1 MNSAHFLIDIG
12 ANLTHPE
19 LNKKIDVI
27 VDNIKSAN
35 IEKVIITSSNTQDTK
50 EALEIISKYPDLF
63 YTTVGF
69 HPHNAKDYSSKDV
82 AEIEAF
88 LNNDKVLA
96 LGECGL
102 DFYRE
107 YSSKEEQLFCF
118 EQHLEIAKTI
128 KKPVFLHERHAFK
141 DFSNILKKYKDGL
154 CKYVVHCF
162 TGTKEEL
169 KTYIDMGCYIGI
181 TGWITDE
188 SRGKRL
194 HEIIKYI
201 PEDRLMIETDSPYL
215 IPHNINF
222 KHDGINEPSYL
233 IYVAET
239 IAKCLNKDINYVKD
253 VTIRNT
259 KLFFNINE

>member
-1 MNSAHFLIDIG
+1 MNSAHHLIDIG

-19 LNKKIDVI
+19 LYKKIDVI

-35 IEKVIITSSNTQDTK
+35 IEKVIITSSNTKDTK
-50 EALEIISKYPDLF
+50 EALGIINKYPNLF

-69 HPHNAKDYSSKDV
+69 HPHNAKDYSSNNA
-82 AEIEAF
+82 AEIEDF

-102 DFYRE
+102 DFYRK
-107 YSSKEEQLFCF
+107 YSSKKEQFFCF
-118 EQHLEIAKTI
+118 EQHLEIAKNI
-128 KKPVFLHERHAFK
+128 KKPIFLHERHAFK
-141 DFSNILKKYKDGL
+141 DFVNIFKKHKDKL

-162 TGTKEEL
+162 TGNKEEL

-188 SRGKRL
+188 SRGKHL

-201 PEDRLMIETDSPYL
+201 PEDRLMIETDAPYL
-215 IPHNINF
+215 IPHNIKF
-222 KHDGINEPSYL
+222 KHNGINEPSYL
-233 IYVAET
+233 IYVAEI
-239 IAKCLNKDINYVKD
+239 IAKCLHKDINYIKD
-253 VTIRNT
+253 ITLRNT